1 MCLLSGVCQFTF
13 AKIKNKKLNEIKDFI
28 NSCENI
34 FENTK
39 IVLER
44 NWKDFTKLLDKKNAP
59 RKECLLLPLRTV
71 LKALKIS

>member
-1 MCLLSGVCQFTF
+1 MCLLLNFCQST
-13 AKIKNKKLNEIKDFI
+13 IPQNKKLNEIKDFI

-44 NWKDFTKLLDKKNAP
+44 NWKDFIELLDKKNRP